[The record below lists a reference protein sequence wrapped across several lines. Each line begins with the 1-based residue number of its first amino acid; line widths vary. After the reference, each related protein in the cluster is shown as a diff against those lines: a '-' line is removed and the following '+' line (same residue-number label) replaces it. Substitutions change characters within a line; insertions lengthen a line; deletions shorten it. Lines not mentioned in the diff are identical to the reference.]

1 MKDVHLVSIIIFLI
15 VWKGNEATFLIGEER
30 EPDMVV
36 FLTEKQKEDIVK
48 RFVSKKIIL
57 SSVRA

>member
-1 MKDVHLVSIIIFLI
+1 MKDVHFIIFLI